1 MSELIKILI
10 DQSEKKIEEIIK
22 QLSAFASEQRYQLQC
37 VVLNHIIEKTF
48 QLSIKT
54 EEFWHYVKTNI
65 ESWDSHYQ
73 NERALEEAFSALSN
87 VISSIAKA
95 RNIYEKAFKKIDALW
110 DSAKEAFA
118 RNQFV
123 QVLRSLRRCALRSMT
138 LKEAC
143 RAVAFAIKNRLNNSI
158 RNVSTSRKSVNR
170 DWIKIANENYDLR
183 QIKSVVIISSSLVVR
198 LEEEKNRKIIFVVFF
213 SSKILI
219 LEEEKKNRKT
229 ILVVLFFS
237 MMLSSIEKKK
247 NQRAISVDLFFD
259 RASSSS
265 SLSSS
270 FISSESRF
278 VTQSSRSLS
287 SSTFRSIAIMFD
299 ALMKDVVS
307 LSKIRLK
314 REYLTE
320 QHHEILSSI
329 SFTSKSSSNALRS
342 RKRAKEMISITSK
355 KRVKSSKD
363 SCECAMSTRWREA
376 LAQVNRIRSIRSVE
390 HLLEELYYLERQVC
404 ERHINELERLYDLLS
419 VKNLSEMKNTLWR
432 LLEYSKTMKIFK
444 IENVDLYESFEN
456 DD

>member
-1 MSELIKILI
+1 MI

-22 QLSAFASEQRYQLQC
+22 QLNAFASEQRYQLQC

-54 EEFWHYVKTNI
+54 KEFWHYVKTNI
-65 ESWDSHYQ
+65 ESWNFHYQ
-73 NERALEEAFSALSN
+73 NERALEEAFSILSN

-123 QVLRSLRRCALRSMT
+123 QVLRSLRRCALRDMT

-143 RAVAFAIKNRLNNSI
+143 RAVAFAIENRLNNSI
-158 RNVSTSRKSVNR
+158 RNVSTSRESINR
-170 DWIKIANENYDLR
+170 NWIKIANEDYDLR
-183 QIKSVVIISSSLVVR
+183 QIKFVVIISSSLVVR
-198 LEEEKNRKIIFVVFF
+198 LKEKKNRKIIFVVFF
-213 SSKILI
+213 FSRILT
-219 LEEEKKNRKT
+219 LKEEKKNRKT
-229 ILVVLFFS
+229 IFVVFFFS

-247 NQRAISVDLFFD
+247 NQKTISVDFFLD

-270 FISSESRF
+270 SINFESRF

-287 SSTFRSIAIMFD
+287 SSIFRDIAIMFD
-299 ALMKDVVS
+299 ALMKNVVS

-314 REYLTE
+314 KKYLIK
-320 QHHEILSSI
+320 QHHETFSSI
-329 SFTSKSSSNALRS
+329 SFTSKSSSNAFRS
-342 RKRAKEMISITSK
+342 RKKAKEMISITSK
-355 KRVKSSKD
+355 KRVKSSKN
-363 SCECAMSTRWREA
+363 SCECAMSTRWREV
-376 LAQVNRIRSIRSVE
+376 LAQVNRIKSIKSVE
-390 HLLEELYYLERQVC
+390 HLLKEFYYLERQVC

-419 VKNLSEMKNTLWR
+419 VKNFSEMKNIFWR
-432 LLEYSKTMKIFK
+432 LLKYSKTMKIFK
-444 IENVDLYESFEN
+444 IENVDLYENFEN